1 MAINPEQI
9 LDVESE
15 PSTKSSTG
23 FKDPNGIYPKK
34 DNIGLSNVAPQALHG
49 GETVELQGRNGFVYI
64 ENFGE
69 EAEATKNYHQRTPA
83 GHVIERN
90 DTSENERIL
99 IKHAKGDA
107 LINMCP
113 GGEIVVKSKSRVD
126 VINGDHEFSAYNGKI
141 TYNGNLELEVKGDYI
156 VNVQGEYKVTS
167 QDRTETVYGP
177 FKSTVYGNKSDII
190 EGNVARQVTG
200 TTTQTSLTGYNN
212 IVKGPSR
219 HVVQG
224 NMSHN
229 ASGTMD
235 ITANDQ
241 IDIATQNLNQSAKS
255 LSVFGSTGTIGGENI
270 IMYNYNMYTGHS
282 ISAGD
287 TVSTTTVIA
296 SETMTSKEFI
306 GSLTGNADTATE
318 AGRAGTAGALG
329 ASGSA
334 GTKVTGTAAAVDT
347 TATALPTPAN
357 VANYLTKYA
366 IKRVEVD
373 PSDVIL
379 GYINLSTKQ
388 GGVTNTALN
397 AKGTRMRMCDPAH
410 RANSSFTSYNIAQ
423 GNLSSDHVKTT
434 PPEVGRIRSAKEL
447 VVKGSTPIGNIQPE
461 GSAIRLIRSVAPVRD
476 ALLPVSIQASISQGI
491 TSLTQLTKD
500 IRIGKFLA
508 AEAFQA
514 TLPQITFDKQQLAR
528 NLGHFANIVQAFNE
542 NVEDFSGYELHVVE
556 GVYVPYKDESYTP
569 DGPLDLARQGR
580 RIAVEVRDED
590 GVDLE
595 KTFEAATWLT
605 ANTAFGEL
613 TLDYDTYEGADKLNA
628 RIVLTIDSIPEN
640 FVQTFDKKV
649 KTAYNNAV
657 QVTNEIMEILQA

>member
-9 LDVESE
+9 LDIESE

-69 EAEATKNYHQRTPA
+69 EAEATKNYHHRTPA
-83 GHVIERN
+83 GHIIERN

-156 VNVQGEYKVTS
+156 VNVSGEYKVTS

-200 TTTQTSLTGYNN
+200 VTTQTSLAGYNN

-255 LSVFGSTGTIGGENI
+255 LSVFGSTGTIGGANI
-270 IMYNYNMYTGHS
+270 IFYAKNYYGTSATFTAGVTAPTFHGDLQGCAKEAESANVSAGVGTGGHS
-282 ISAGD
+282 ASD
-287 TVSTTTVIA
+287 TTT
-296 SETMTSKEFI
+296 
-306 GSLTGNADTATE
+306 
-318 AGRAGTAGALG
+318 
-329 ASGSA
+329 
-334 GTKVTGTAAAVDT
+334 DT
-347 TATALPTPAN
+347 TATAQPTPAN

-388 GGVTNTALN
+388 GGVTNKALN

-461 GSAIRLIRSVAPVRD
+461 GSAIRLIRSIAPVRN

-556 GVYVPYKDESYTP
+556 GVYVPYKDESYTEN
-569 DGPLDLARQGR
+569 GPLDLARQGR

>member
-69 EAEATKNYHQRTPA
+69 EAEATKNYHHRTPA
-83 GHVIERN
+83 GHIIERN

-156 VNVQGEYKVTS
+156 VNVSGEYKVTS

-200 TTTQTSLTGYNN
+200 VTTQTSLAGYNN

-235 ITANDQ
+235 ITANNQ

-255 LSVFGSTGTIGGENI
+255 LSVFGSTGTIGGANI
-270 IMYNYNMYTGHS
+270 IFYAKNYYGTSATFTAGVTAPTFHGDLQGCATEAESANVSAGVGTGGHS
-282 ISAGD
+282 
-287 TVSTTTVIA
+287 A
-296 SETMTSKEFI
+296 S
-306 GSLTGNADTATE
+306 DTATD
-318 AGRAGTAGALG
+318 
-329 ASGSA
+329 S
-334 GTKVTGTAAAVDT
+334 
-347 TATALPTPAN
+347 TATAQPTPAN

-388 GGVTNTALN
+388 GGVTNKALN

-461 GSAIRLIRSVAPVRD
+461 GSAIRLIRSIAPVRN

-556 GVYVPYKDESYTP
+556 GVYVPYKDESYTTG
-569 DGPLDLARQGR
+569 GPLDLARQGR

>member
-9 LDVESE
+9 LDIESE

-69 EAEATKNYHQRTPA
+69 EAEATKNYHHRTPA
-83 GHVIERN
+83 GHIIERN

-156 VNVQGEYKVTS
+156 VNVSGEYKVTS

-200 TTTQTSLTGYNN
+200 VTTQTSLAGYNN

-255 LSVFGSTGTIGGENI
+255 LSVFGSTGTIGGANI
-270 IMYNYNMYTGHS
+270 IFYAKNYYGTSATFTAGVTAPTFHGDLQGCAKEAESANVSAGVGTGGHS
-282 ISAGD
+282 
-287 TVSTTTVIA
+287 A
-296 SETMTSKEFI
+296 S
-306 GSLTGNADTATE
+306 DTATD
-318 AGRAGTAGALG
+318 
-329 ASGSA
+329 S
-334 GTKVTGTAAAVDT
+334 
-347 TATALPTPAN
+347 TATAQPTPAN

-388 GGVTNTALN
+388 GGVTNKALN

-461 GSAIRLIRSVAPVRD
+461 GSAIRLIRSIAPVRN

-556 GVYVPYKDESYTP
+556 GVYVPYKDESYTEN
-569 DGPLDLARQGR
+569 GPLDLARQGR

>member
-1 MAINPEQI
+1 MAINSEEI
-9 LDVESE
+9 LDIESE

-83 GHVIERN
+83 GHIIERN

-156 VNVQGEYKVTS
+156 VNVSGEYKVTS

-200 TTTQTSLTGYNN
+200 VTTQTSLAGYNN

-255 LSVFGSTGTIGGENI
+255 LSVFGSTGTIGGANI
-270 IMYNYNMYTGHS
+270 IFYAKNYYGT
-282 ISAGD
+282 SATFTAGVTAPTFHGD
-287 TVSTTTVIA
+287 LQ
-296 SETMTSKEFI
+296 
-306 GSLTGNADTATE
+306 GCATE
-318 AGRAGTAGALG
+318 AVSANV
-329 ASGSA
+329 SA
-334 GTKVTGTAAAVDT
+334 GVGSGGHSASNTTTDT
-347 TATALPTPAN
+347 TATAQPTPAN

-373 PSDVIL
+373 PGDVIL

-388 GGVTNTALN
+388 GGVTNKALN

-461 GSAIRLIRSVAPVRD
+461 GSAIRLIRSIAPVRN

-556 GVYVPYKDESYTP
+556 GVYVPYKDESYTEN
-569 DGPLDLARQGR
+569 GPLDLARQGR